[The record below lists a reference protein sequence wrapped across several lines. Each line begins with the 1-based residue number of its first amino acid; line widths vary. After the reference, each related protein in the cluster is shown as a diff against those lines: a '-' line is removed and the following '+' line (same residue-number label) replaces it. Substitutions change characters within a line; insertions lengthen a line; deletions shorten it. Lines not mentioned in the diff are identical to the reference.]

1 MNKRE
6 EKLLSRFHK
15 TFSLRKGI
23 RLARA
28 PGRVNLIGEHTDYN
42 QGFVLPVAVDK
53 EILMTANLRKDRKVI
68 LHSLNFKNKV
78 EFSLDEIEFEEED
91 PWGNYPKGVFFQLQ
105 ASGFKL
111 KGLNGLYEG
120 NIPLGGG
127 LSSSAAIEVV
137 TAVILKRLNE
147 LKIGPLAI
155 IKLCQ
160 RAENEFVGVQCGIMD
175 QFVSLLGKKNK
186 ALFLDCRTLKYEL
199 IPLNFEGRR
208 QKTEVRC
215 QTSDF
220 RPLTSERKDVKIVIA
235 DTQVKRDLVSSEYNL
250 RRRECEEGVKFF
262 KKYLP
267 GVTSLRDVS
276 VRVFEK
282 HKDELSEVIRKRCKH
297 VVYEN
302 ERVVEAKEAL
312 NCGDLLKFGR
322 LLNQSHRSL
331 KEDYQVSCQELDLM
345 VEIASRFRGALGSRM
360 TGAGFGG
367 CTISLVKKEVVEEF
381 MRVIKEE
388 YEKKTGIKPLVYE
401 CKVVDG
407 ANVKLT
413 QINRTTD

>member
-1 MNKRE
+1 MVAVP
-6 EKLLSRFHK
+6 
-15 TFSLRKGI
+15 I
-23 RLARA
+23 YARA

-53 EILMTANLRKDRKVI
+53 EILMTANPRGDRKVI
-68 LHSLNFKNKV
+68 LHSLNFKGKV

-105 ASGFKL
+105 AFGFKL

-147 LKIGPLAI
+147 LKLSPLEI

-199 IPLNFEGRR
+199 VPLNF
-208 QKTEVRC
+208 
-215 QTSDF
+215 
-220 RPLTSERKDVKIVIA
+220 KDVKIVIA

-267 GVTSLRDVS
+267 GITSLRDVS
-276 VRVFEK
+276 VRAFEE
-282 HKDELSEVIRKRCKH
+282 HKDKLSEVIRKRCKH

-312 NCGDLLKFGR
+312 SCGDLLKFGR
-322 LLNQSHRSL
+322 LLNQSHQSL

-401 CKVVDG
+401 CRVVDG
-407 ANVKLT
+407 ANNEL
-413 QINRTTD
+413 

>member
-15 TFSLRKGI
+15 TFSLSKGI

-28 PGRVNLIGEHTDYN
+28 PGRINLIGEHTDYN

-53 EILMTANLRKDRKVI
+53 EILMTANLRRDRKVI
-68 LHSLNFKNKV
+68 LHSLNFKGEV
-78 EFSLDEIEFEEED
+78 EFSLDKIEFEEED

-137 TAVILKRLNE
+137 TAVMLKRLNE
-147 LKIGPLAI
+147 LKFSPLEI

-175 QFVSLLGKKNK
+175 QFISLLGKKDK

-199 IPLNFEGRR
+199 IPLNFE
-208 QKTEVRC
+208 
-215 QTSDF
+215 
-220 RPLTSERKDVKIVIA
+220 DVKIVIA
-235 DTQVKRDLVSSEYNL
+235 DTRVKRDLVSSEYNL
-250 RRRECEEGVKFF
+250 RRKECEEGVKSF

-267 GVTSLRDVS
+267 GIISLRDVS
-276 VRVFEK
+276 VKSFEK
-282 HKDELSEVIRKRCKH
+282 YKDKLSEVIRKRCKH

-312 NCGDLLKFGR
+312 GCGDLLKFGR
-322 LLNQSHRSL
+322 LLGQSYQSL
-331 KEDYQVSCQELDLM
+331 KRDYQVSCQELDLM
-345 VEIASRFRGALGSRM
+345 VEIASKLKGVLGSRM

-381 MRVIKEE
+381 MRVVKEE

-401 CKVVDG
+401 CRVVDG
-407 ANVKLT
+407 AE
-413 QINRTTD
+413 

>member
-68 LHSLNFKNKV
+68 LHSLNFKGKV

-147 LKIGPLAI
+147 LKIGPLEI

-199 IPLNFEGRR
+199 VPLNFE
-208 QKTEVRC
+208 
-215 QTSDF
+215 
-220 RPLTSERKDVKIVIA
+220 DVKIVIA

-267 GVTSLRDVS
+267 GITSLRDVS
-276 VRVFEK
+276 VRAFEK
-282 HKDELSEVIRKRCKH
+282 HKDELSEVIMKRCKH

-312 NCGDLLKFGR
+312 SCGDLLKFGR
-322 LLNQSHRSL
+322 LLNQSHQSL

-388 YEKKTGIKPLVYE
+388 YEKKTRIKPLVYE
-401 CKVVDG
+401 CRVVDG
-407 ANVKLT
+407 ANIKL
-413 QINRTTD
+413 